1 MPEAEQ
7 DSSSDTLTQTGSSF
21 QNEIWKIWT
30 LPMAV
35 FRSLLVSESWGAG
48 GGAAGEGH
56 LSPAPGSER
65 RGVIHPAGT
74 DSHHKL
80 SPQEAGRSQAAKL
93 CGLFLWVKV

>member
-48 GGAAGEGH
+48 GGQPGRGTSPLLQGQKEGASSIQQAPTRTISCH
-56 LSPAPGSER
+56 LR
-65 RGVIHPAGT
+65 R
-74 DSHHKL
+74 
-80 SPQEAGRSQAAKL
+80 QAAPRL
-93 CGLFLWVKV
+93 LSCAGYFCG